1 MLHSITQNPYS
12 PNPMHYLQLS
22 FLDSSVKHT
31 AVRTFVCKGSMLSV
45 IADFASN
52 TKVSSQCP
60 TARSVRTFLY
70 NSFNII
76 QNQPF

>member
-1 MLHSITQNPYS
+1 
-12 PNPMHYLQLS
+12 
-22 FLDSSVKHT
+22 
-31 AVRTFVCKGSMLSV
+31 MLSV